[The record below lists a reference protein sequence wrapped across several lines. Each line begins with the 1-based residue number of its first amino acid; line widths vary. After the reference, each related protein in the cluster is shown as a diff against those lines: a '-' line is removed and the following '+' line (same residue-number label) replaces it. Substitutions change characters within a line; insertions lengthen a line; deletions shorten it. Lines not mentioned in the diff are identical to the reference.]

1 MPAPPATAVYR
12 AASFDIAANAA
23 AQAAQAALN
32 ALYPCSDGM
41 PMADNMSQSRAMM
54 NAASDLEVTRRE
66 ALVAL
71 DVLVY
76 PQEGNP
82 RNRIAPDVLV
92 AFGVGTDDS
101 RLAYLTWMEGKPP
114 DWVLEV
120 ASPATPPSDLRH
132 KRRTYAEM
140 GVPEYWLFDPMGGLF
155 PPGQPRLQGL
165 KLVAGEYI
173 ALEER
178 FLERRLRV
186 VRSAVLDLDLRAEGA
201 LIRFRDPATGKD
213 VLRRAEVEA
222 LLRRFEAERKA
233 TERGIAEERVKRKAA
248 ERRFAEARARREAA
262 ERRAAEARVVEL
274 EAAFQRALQS
284 RTPSSE
290 DPP

>member
-1 MPAPPATAVYR
+1 
-12 AASFDIAANAA
+12 
-23 AQAAQAALN
+23 
-32 ALYPCSDGM
+32 
-41 PMADNMSQSRAMM
+41 
-54 NAASDLEVTRRE
+54 
-66 ALVAL
+66 
-71 DVLVY
+71 
-76 PQEGNP
+76 
-82 RNRIAPDVLV
+82 
-92 AFGVGTDDS
+92 
-101 RLAYLTWMEGKPP
+101 
-114 DWVLEV
+114 
-120 ASPATPPSDLRH
+120 
-132 KRRTYAEM
+132 
-140 GVPEYWLFDPMGGLF
+140 MGGLF

-178 FLERRLRV
+178 FLERGPRV

-213 VLRRAEVEA
+213 VPRRPEVEA
-222 LLRRFEAERKA
+222 VLRRLEAERKA
-233 TERGIAEERVKRKAA
+233 AERGIAEARVKRKAA

-262 ERRAAEARVVEL
+262 ERGAAEARGVEL